1 MKEIH
6 TKAFLIAM
14 GHFAV
19 SVIAGFAAYA
29 IAFGSALSDSYT
41 ESSGI
46 RLPELLLMILQAP
59 VYLVDWVVKHYS
71 ADGKSGLN
79 LSGVFLVGSLSS
91 ILYGYAIASVFLRG
105 RTEPKSEIDISRQ
118 RENNTH

>member
-14 GHFAV
+14 GHFAL
-19 SVIAGFAAYA
+19 SVIAGFGAYA
-29 IAFGSALSDSYT
+29 IAFGSALSDTYT

-59 VYLVDWVVKHYS
+59 VYLVHWVVKHYS

-79 LSGVFLVGSLSS
+79 LSGVFLVGLLSS
-91 ILYGYAIASVFLRG
+91 ILYGYVIAYVFFRG
-105 RTEPKSEIDISRQ
+105 RTELASESEIQ
-118 RENNTH
+118 